1 MQLRF
6 RLVLKGV
13 ILVDKIHIKG
23 LKIKAYHGVMDFEKE
38 QGQFFIID
46 VVATLNFKKA
56 RLTDDLSDTVSYAD
70 MIETIKKVLLSEKN
84 DLIERVAER
93 VASELLNEFKKLMSV
108 TIVLKKPQAPIDEEF
123 EYVGVEITKTRGE

>member
-1 MQLRF
+1 M
-6 RLVLKGV
+6 
-13 ILVDKIHIKG
+13 DKIHIKG
-23 LKIKAYHGVMDFEKE
+23 LKIKAYHGVMDYEKE

-70 MIETIKKVLLSEKN
+70 MIEIIKRVLLSEKN

-93 VASELLNEFKKLMSV
+93 VASELLNELKKLMSV